1 MADSPN
7 YLVNIGADMVTLRI
21 EGRASYLNCAPVRK
35 LFEKL
40 IPAGTQH
47 FVIDFVACS
56 NMDSTFLGILAGAAL
71 EIRKTNPKARIELCR
86 LSERNMELV
95 QNLGLHRLM
104 DVKTDEEDLQ
114 QCQQG
119 LGLDKSEKSVDEKD
133 VLKAHENLIRVDK
146 ANEEK
151 FQDVVA
157 FLKKQVEQE

>member
-1 MADSPN
+1 MADSPT
-7 YLVNIGADMVTLRI
+7 YLVNIGAETVTLRI

-40 IPAGTQH
+40 IPAGKQH
-47 FVIDFVACS
+47 FVLDFEACS

-71 EIRKTNPKARIELCR
+71 EIRKTHPKGSIELCR
-86 LSERNMELV
+86 LSERNLELV
-95 QNLGLHRLM
+95 NNLGLHRLM
-104 DVKTDEEDLQ
+104 TVKTDEDDLEECDQ
-114 QCQQG
+114 A
-119 LGLDKSEKSVDEKD
+119 LDRGEQSVGEKTI
-133 VLKAHENLIRVDK
+133 LKAHENLIVANK

>member
-1 MADSPN
+1 MADSPT
-7 YLVNIGADMVTLRI
+7 YLVNIGAETVTLRI

-40 IPAGTQH
+40 IPAGKQH
-47 FVIDFVACS
+47 FVLDFEACS

-71 EIRKTNPKARIELCR
+71 ELRKRHPKGSIELCR

-95 QNLGLHRLM
+95 NNLGLNRLM
-104 DVKTDEEDLQ
+104 KVKTDEDDLEE
-114 QCQQG
+114 CAQG
-119 LGLDKSEKSVDEKD
+119 LDQGEKSVDQGV
-133 VLKAHENLIRVDK
+133 VLEAHETLIQVDK

>member
-1 MADSPN
+1 MADSPT
-7 YLVNIGADMVTLRI
+7 YLVNIGEDTVTLRI
-21 EGRASYLNCAPVRK
+21 VGRASYLNCAPVRK

-40 IPAGTQH
+40 IPGGKKR
-47 FVIDFVACS
+47 FILDFEACS

-71 EIRKTNPKARIELCR
+71 EIRKTHSKGGIELCR

-104 DVKTDEEDLQ
+104 EVKTDEDDLEE
-114 QCQQG
+114 CDQG
-119 LGLDKSEKSVDEKD
+119 LDRGEKSVDEKEI
-133 VLKAHENLIRVDK
+133 LKAHENLIRVDK
-146 ANEEK
+146 GNKEK